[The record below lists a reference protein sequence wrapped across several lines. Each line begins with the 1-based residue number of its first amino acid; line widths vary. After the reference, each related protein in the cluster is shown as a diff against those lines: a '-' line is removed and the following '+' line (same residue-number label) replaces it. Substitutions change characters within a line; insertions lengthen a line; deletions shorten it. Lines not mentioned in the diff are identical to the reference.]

1 VNPARL
7 ALERAQLRLIG
18 RLDQLD
24 ARLGVGEDVWHAYAE
39 AAVALAA
46 IVPTLAPGASG
57 EFLTTRQLAA
67 RMQISEKT
75 LRRKA
80 KAGLLEPVRFGKR
93 GRAALRWAAR

>member
-1 VNPARL
+1 MTLEARL
-7 ALERAQLRLIG
+7 AG
-18 RLDQLD
+18 
-24 ARLGVGEDVWHAYAE
+24 GEDVWSAYAE

-46 IVPTLAPGASG
+46 IVPTLAPSTGG
-57 EFLTTRQLAA
+57 QLLTTRQLAA

-80 KAGLLEPVRFGKR
+80 KAGQLEPVRFGKR